1 MIERRN
7 DFSFGIEKIDNQH
20 KEFLSRLN
28 GFLSSL
34 KEGKGKEE
42 IEKVFEF
49 LKEYVMFH
57 FEDEENFMRNMDFPD
72 FEKHKKTHQD
82 FKEKINKLKEDLNN
96 EGASLSFVLRISKE
110 LTKWYIN
117 HIGKMDK
124 KYALSFKEKSQ
135 SPM

>member
-1 MIERRN
+1 MIEWREE
-7 DFSFGIEKIDNQH
+7 FSFGIEKIDNQH
-20 KEFLSRLN
+20 KEFLKRLN

-49 LKEYVMFH
+49 LKEYVIFH
-57 FEDEENFMRNMDFPD
+57 FEEEETFMKNMDFPD

-82 FKEKINKLKEDLNN
+82 FKENINKLKEDLDK
-96 EGASLSFVLRISKE
+96 EGASLSFVLKVSKE
-110 LTKWYIN
+110 LTQWYIN

-124 KYALSFKEKSQ
+124 KYALAFKGKS
-135 SPM
+135 